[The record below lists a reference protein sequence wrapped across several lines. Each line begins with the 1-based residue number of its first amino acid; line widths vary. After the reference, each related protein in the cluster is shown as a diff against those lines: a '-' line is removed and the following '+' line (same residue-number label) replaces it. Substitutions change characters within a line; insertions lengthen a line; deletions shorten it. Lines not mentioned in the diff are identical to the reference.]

1 VSQATPAAPGSL
13 VAWSREQL
21 AEIERQ
27 LLPLVGPMARILVR
41 DAAATTASRQELYQL
56 LASHLESED
65 ERRRFLTAGGERV
78 ITGSTG
84 KPAGRVSGGLR
95 SPAGPPRA
103 LTPEATQYACQ
114 VLARYIGPIAAVVTR
129 KAAQNATDEAQFY
142 AAIAEKV
149 ADERERERFLR
160 ELQRPR

>member
-1 VSQATPAAPGSL
+1 TPATPGSL

-41 DAAATTASRQELYQL
+41 DAAANTASRQELYQL
-56 LASHLESED
+56 LASHLETED
-65 ERRRFLTAGGERV
+65 ERRRFLTAGGEKLTTATPGGR
-78 ITGSTG
+78 
-84 KPAGRVSGGLR
+84 PARSVSGGLR
-95 SPAGPPRA
+95 STSPPKA

-114 VLARYIGPIAAVVTR
+114 VLARYIGPIATVVTR

-149 ADERERERFLR
+149 AEGAERERFLR
-160 ELQRPR
+160 ELT